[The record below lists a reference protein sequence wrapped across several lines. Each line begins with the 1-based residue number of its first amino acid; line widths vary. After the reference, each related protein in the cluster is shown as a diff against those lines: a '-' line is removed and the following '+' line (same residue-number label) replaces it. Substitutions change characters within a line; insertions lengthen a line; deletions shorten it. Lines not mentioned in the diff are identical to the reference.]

1 MPPHRYALPSQ
12 ITNTGD
18 DEVIDIP
25 ERVNSER
32 YLTLRARLDTGLRTL
47 LMPASPSLQ
56 KLYSA
61 MAYGVFEPGKCLRPM
76 LAYSACEAM
85 GGQLDAADG
94 AACAVEL
101 LHTYSLVHDDLP
113 AMDDALVRRGKPA
126 LHVAYGESTALI
138 AGDALQ
144 ALAFE
149 SLTQSSQVSAGIR
162 LQMVEVLAKAAGPAG
177 LAGGQFLDMT
187 LAGDRPNNDQIAE
200 VQRLKTGALIQ
211 ASVVLGAMA
220 SGADLQTS
228 RFVAMS
234 KYAEQIGRAFQVR
247 DDILDVV
254 GDPLLLGK
262 ATCADRRA
270 DKSTV
275 VSSRGLEGARQYASQ
290 LLLGA
295 LTSLDVFGAEADEL
309 RQLAHVVVA
318 RSF

>member
-1 MPPHRYALPSQ
+1 MDLNE
-12 ITNTGD
+12 TL
-18 DEVIDIP
+18 
-25 ERVNSER
+25 NSER
-32 YLTLRARLDTGLRTL
+32 YLKLRARLDTSLRTL

-56 KLYSA
+56 KLCSA

-94 AACAVEL
+94 VACSVEL
-101 LHTYSLVHDDLP
+101 LHTYSLIHDDLP

-149 SLTQSSQVSAGIR
+149 SLAQPVAVCAEIR

-177 LAGGQFLDMT
+177 LAGGQFLDMA
-187 LAGDRPNNDQIAE
+187 LAGTRPAEAQIAE
-200 VQRLKTGALIQ
+200 MQRLKTGALIE

-220 SGADLQTS
+220 SGANLQTS
-228 RFVAMS
+228 RFVAMK

-254 GDPLLLGK
+254 GDRLLLGK
-262 ATCADRRA
+262 AICADRRA
-270 DKSTV
+270 DKSTA
-275 VSSRGLEGARQYASQ
+275 VSSRGLKGARQYSSQ
-290 LLLGA
+290 LLRGA
-295 LTSLDVFGAEADEL
+295 LTALDAFGPEADEL
-309 RQLAHVVVA
+309 RQLAHVVVE